1 LAKAIGFS
9 KVGGSAGSPAKRR
22 YTEEN
27 QIMFQR
33 SSRHKRHRKIRRLT
47 SARIEPLEQR
57 FLLSAVSWIGAGSG
71 SWNTASN
78 WSTGAIPNSTSD
90 VVINQPGN
98 IQVTLTGSASVDSIS
113 VTGDTLNVT
122 SGTLSA
128 VANSSI
134 NASASLVLSGATL
147 TIASPAQLTNTG
159 SISVGA
165 GSNLN
170 IGGSFDQNT
179 GAVLT
184 LQSGAL
190 TSGVG
195 TNLISNPDFEA
206 PAVTNS
212 TTVPNVW
219 GDWGPTYVSTQFAFN
234 GKQSIQQSGA
244 NSGVN
249 QSFSVTSGISYTAS
263 VYAMTPST
271 DKLTGPE
278 IGLLNIFF
286 FDSGGNQLAASTGMT
301 VLNSS
306 SAAGGP
312 LAGSV
317 GSQGW
322 NLYSLAVVAPRGAI
336 EATIALQVGPYSGL
350 AGTAGGSVYWDE
362 AQFGPTAHTSALF
375 SAASLSNSGTFTIG
389 AGDTANIAGRFAQ
402 TGTGNLNVVLGGP
415 PAGLLYGSL
424 VSGGPATLSG
434 ELSATLVNG
443 YAPAL
448 GDGFTLLTY
457 AGETGGFSTIQVPSG
472 STYAFQPAVNPTYV
486 GIGAVPPT
494 TSTTVNIG
502 TVIDPTPTDVVGVN
516 IDWWDN
522 QLTTAQTE
530 QLVEAAGL
538 NIFRFPGGSSSDD
551 YHFNQSSNDDDPSA
565 ITIAQFAEF
574 VQSVG
579 GTGLVTTDYGSG
591 SPQEA
596 EAELAYLVGSPTDTT
611 VIGNGTE
618 WIPTFNSSGAIV
630 SWTTQTFVGQ
640 TVGYWA
646 SLRAASPLA
655 TNDGLNFLRINH
667 AAPFSTITDWEIGNE
682 QYGNWEIDNHSPT
695 GIGGNSTAPYNYPA
709 AYALFASQ
717 FASFVKSDQAN
728 LPSILIGIDS
738 GDPTGASDN
747 NWTRNVLQDGLAD
760 GFVPGF
766 ISDHSYMQGPGAESD
781 SFLLND
787 TVSDAASTL
796 DWSTRYGLYE
806 TMLQQVDGASAS
818 GTLVMA
824 TEFNSNYGTPGKQ
837 MTSIVNGLFIA
848 DSIGSL
854 LDSGYSGGLVWDL
867 RNGWDTT
874 GNNSPTLYGW
884 REGGDEGLIGS
895 ASTTG
900 APSTGAYVA
909 YPNYYA
915 EELAS
920 KIVQSGSK
928 VVSAVSNYGELAVY
942 TVLEANGH
950 LDLMVI
956 NKNLDASINEQFSLP
971 GFNAS
976 GQAEVW
982 QYGEVQDY
990 AQSQSPTGASSLA
1003 NLMTNLTF
1011 TGSNFSYVFPAY
1023 SMTVIDLTPTP
1034 IVMTAAAASPN
1045 PVTGTSTALSA
1056 LGSENGSSSGLN
1068 YTWSATGPASVLY
1081 SGNTNGTA
1089 AAKNITASFSKA
1101 GNYNFTVTITDA
1113 GGVSTT
1119 SSVGVTVQQTA
1130 TGITVTPSTV
1140 TVATSTTEQ
1149 FSASATDQFG
1159 NAISSPTFA
1168 WTITG
1173 TGNSIG
1179 TSGLASLGST
1189 PGTYTVTAGLN
1200 GIGGHATVTTAVAPV
1215 VSNFQVNDG
1224 SAQRSMVDSL
1234 TVTFNEAV
1242 TLTAGDITLNLLSQ
1256 TGGASTPV
1264 NFTLTPQSGAATTW
1278 ILTFTDP
1285 SDIGGSLPDGA
1296 YELSVAAAGV
1306 TSGQGLNMSTT
1317 QNFTFWRLYGDYFG
1331 LGTVSGD
1338 DFSELV
1344 ALIGQQTNSTN
1355 WYVDYDGD
1363 GVISGNDFSAF
1374 VGRLGHSISV
1384 PSLPSVVLLSATVP
1398 MTTPSSAGTHQA
1410 SAVIATP
1417 IVAAK
1422 HIHTPKKKPRH
1433 T

>member
-1 LAKAIGFS
+1 
-9 KVGGSAGSPAKRR
+9 
-22 YTEEN
+22 
-27 QIMFQR
+27 MFKR
-33 SSRHKRHRKIRRLT
+33 SSGQKRHGKRRRLT
-47 SARIEPLEQR
+47 SSRIEPLEQR
-57 FLLSAVSWIGAGSG
+57 FLLSAVSWVGPSGG
-71 SWNTASN
+71 SWTTAAN
-78 WSTGAIPNSTSD
+78 WSSDVVPNSTSD
-90 VVINQPGN
+90 VVINQLTN
-98 IQVTLTGSASVDSIS
+98 IQVNLTGSASVDSIS
-113 VTGDTLNVT
+113 VTGATLNVT

-128 VANSSI
+128 VANSSV
-134 NASASLVLSGATL
+134 NAGGSLTLSAATL
-147 TIASPAQLTNTG
+147 SIGGVARLTNSG
-159 SISVGA
+159 SISVSA
-165 GSNLN
+165 GSDLSV
-170 IGGSFDQNT
+170 GGAYNQNA
-179 GAVLT
+179 GGVLT

-195 TNLISNPDFEA
+195 TNLFSNPDFEA

-249 QSFSVTSGISYTAS
+249 QSFSVTTGVSYTAS

-271 DKLTGPE
+271 DKLTGPQ
-278 IGLLNIFF
+278 IGLLNILF

-301 VLNSS
+301 VLNSNS
-306 SAAGGP
+306 PAGGS
-312 LAGSV
+312 LTGSV

-322 NLYSLAVVAPRGAI
+322 NRYTLTIVAPRGAVK
-336 EATIALQVGPYSGL
+336 ATIALQVGPYSGL

-375 SAASLSNSGTFTIG
+375 SAASISNSGTISIG
-389 AGDTANIAGRFAQ
+389 AGDTANVTGVFAQ
-402 TGTGNLNVVLGGP
+402 TGTGNLNLVLGGS

-424 VSGGPATLSG
+424 VAGGAATLSG
-434 ELSATLVNG
+434 ELSATLING

-457 AGETGGFSTIQVPSG
+457 GGETGGFTSVQIPSG
-472 STYAFQPAVNPTYV
+472 STYAFQPGVNPTYV

-502 TVIDPTPTDVVGVN
+502 TVIDPTPTNVVGVN

-522 QLTTAQTE
+522 QLTTTQTE
-530 QLVEAAGL
+530 QMVEAAGI

-565 ITIAQFAEF
+565 ITISQFAQF

-596 EAELAYLVGSPTDTT
+596 EAELAYLVGSPSDTT

-630 SWTTQTFVGQ
+630 SWSTQTFVGQ

-646 SLRAASPLA
+646 SLRAASPLG

-667 AAPFSTITDWEIGNE
+667 AAPFSKITDWEIGNE

-717 FASFVKSDQAN
+717 FANFVKSDQAN

-747 NWTRNVLQDGLAD
+747 NWTHNVLQDGLAD

-796 DWSTRYGLYE
+796 DWSTRYSLYE
-806 TMLQQVDGASAS
+806 TMLQQIDGASAS

-867 RNGWDTT
+867 RNGWDTS

-895 ASTTG
+895 ASATG

-976 GQAEVW
+976 GQAQVW

-1003 NLMTNLTF
+1003 NLTTNLTF
-1011 TGSNFSYVFPAY
+1011 TGSNFSYSFPAY

-1034 IVMTAAAASPN
+1034 VVVAAAAADSN
-1045 PVTGTSTALSA
+1045 PVSGISTDLSA
-1056 LGSENGSSSGLN
+1056 LGSENGISTGLT
-1068 YTWSATGPASVLY
+1068 YTWNATGPASVLY
-1081 SGNTNGTA
+1081 TGNTNGTNA
-1089 AAKNITASFSKA
+1089 AANITAQFSIA
-1101 GNYNFTVTITDA
+1101 GSYNFTVTIADA
-1113 GGVSTT
+1113 NGVSTT
-1119 SSVGVTVQQTA
+1119 SSLAVNVEQTP
-1130 TGITVTPSTV
+1130 TSVTVTPSTT
-1140 TVATSTTEQ
+1140 TVAPGGQAQ
-1149 FSASATDQFG
+1149 FAAVVHDQFG
-1159 NAISSPTFA
+1159 NTETANPILWSVSDP
-1168 WTITG
+1168 G
-1173 TGNSIG
+1173 KNGNSING
-1179 TSGLASLGST
+1179 TGLATFTQT
-1189 PGTYTVTAGLN
+1189 PGVYTVTAGFGFASGN
-1200 GIGGHATVTTAVAPV
+1200 ATVTVGVVPV
-1215 VSNFQVNDG
+1215 VSSFQVNDG

-1234 TVTFNEAV
+1234 TLTFNEAV
-1242 TLTAGDITLNLLSQ
+1242 TLNAGAITLNLLSQ
-1256 TGGASTPV
+1256 TGGVSTPMS
-1264 NFTLTPQSGAATTW
+1264 FTLTNQGGTGTTW
-1278 ILTFTDP
+1278 VLTFTNP
-1285 SDIGGSLPDGA
+1285 SYIGGSLPDGA
-1296 YELSVAAAGV
+1296 YELSAVAGGV
-1306 TSGQGLNMSTT
+1306 ISTQGLNMSTT
-1317 QNFTFWRLYGDYFG
+1317 QNFTFWRLYGDFLG
-1331 LGTVSGD
+1331 QGTVSGD
-1338 DFSELV
+1338 DFTQLV
-1344 ALIGQQTNSTN
+1344 TLIGHATNSTN
-1355 WYVDYDGD
+1355 WYVDYDDD
-1363 GVISGNDFSAF
+1363 GVIGGSDFTAF
-1374 VGRLGHSISV
+1374 VSRLGHSISV

-1398 MTTPSSAGTHQA
+1398 ATTPLTNTQQQTKS
-1410 SAVIATP
+1410 P
-1417 IVAAK
+1417 IVAANVTTPVT
-1422 HIHTPKKKPRH
+1422 HTSKKKPPHGHR
-1433 T
+1433 